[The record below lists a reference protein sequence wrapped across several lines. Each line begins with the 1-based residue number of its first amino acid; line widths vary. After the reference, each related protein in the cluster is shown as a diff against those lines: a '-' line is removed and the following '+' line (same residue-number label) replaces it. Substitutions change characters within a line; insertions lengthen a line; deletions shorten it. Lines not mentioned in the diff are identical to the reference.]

1 MLRMGLQKILR
12 ALRTQRG
19 LEGSKLVN
27 GPPAW
32 FSHEFPLIGINVQ
45 VSIAQIY
52 RYRCVVVVRDPY
64 VDIKPVRI
72 FYLAE
77 SPFNINPHAVRVTQ
91 PVPLG
96 PNLSTDC
103 CSAASVRCR
112 PRNCDRLSHR
122 CGQEQECCQPV
133 THTKSL
139 TAENP
144 LTQHLPL

>member
-19 LEGSKLVN
+19 LEGSKIVN
-27 GPPAW
+27 SPPAW
-32 FSHEFPLIGINVQ
+32 SSHEFPSIAINVQ
-45 VSIAQIY
+45 VIIAQIY

-72 FYLAE
+72 FYLVE

-96 PNLSTDC
+96 PKLSSDC
-103 CSAASVRCR
+103 CCAASVRWR
-112 PRNCDRLSHR
+112 PRNFDRLSHG
-122 CGQEQECCQPV
+122 CCPDQESSP
-133 THTKSL
+133 
-139 TAENP
+139 P
-144 LTQHLPL
+144 LPHRKRLPTE